1 MGDSPIHSVDRG
13 AAVNLM
19 VRSGALAGAHTEVA
33 KAEISPS
40 LARPSRAVALDSRV
54 YVGAGDA

>member
-13 AAVNLM
+13 AVVNVM
-19 VRSGALAGAHTEVA
+19 VRPDAMAGAHTEVA
-33 KAEISPS
+33 KAEITPS
-40 LARPSRAVALDSRV
+40 LARSSRAVALDSRV